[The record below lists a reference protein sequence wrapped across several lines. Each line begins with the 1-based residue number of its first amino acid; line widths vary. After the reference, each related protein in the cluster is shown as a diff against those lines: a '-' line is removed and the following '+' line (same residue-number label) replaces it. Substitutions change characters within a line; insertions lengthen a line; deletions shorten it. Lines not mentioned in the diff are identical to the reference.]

1 MFCADVMDVHGSGP
15 TDSTFRKSPNGAPR
29 MPHFTPRS
37 GRESVTSGQVFHLV
51 KDYSQEQVVAQLAA
65 TKYVNY
71 ELLTLLELL

>member
-1 MFCADVMDVHGSGP
+1 
-15 TDSTFRKSPNGAPR
+15 